1 MGEAGDTREVERALR
16 AVSRMREAVER
27 ARDAPRVDRPLPP
40 ESPGSYRAPRRPGP
54 VFDPTD
60 DARPLFEP
68 GGGKMFGVLVA
79 RDHDGVEHEL
89 RAFSGMY
96 LGRWTLPGWVGP
108 VFDPGEWYASEAAHD
123 PAINAITD
131 ELPTVEDPA
140 RRGVLEERRAALS
153 RAHMRRL
160 HGLVR
165 LVTPDGGVLRLE
177 DVVALD
183 RAPSGMGDC
192 CAPKLLTAAH
202 ARGWRSLA
210 LAEVFLGR
218 HRRPSGRRH
227 GSLHPPC
234 EDRCGPLLPHLL
246 GTCVVC

>member
-1 MGEAGDTREVERALR
+1 MQRAEQTAKARALA
-16 AVSRMREAVER
+16 AVARLREAVEA
-27 ARDAPRVDRPLPP
+27 ARDAPRLDRPLAP
-40 ESPGSYRAPRRPGP
+40 ELPGSYRASARPGP

-60 DARPLFEP
+60 DARHLFEP

-79 RDHDGVEHEL
+79 ADATGERHEL

-108 VFDPGEWYASEAAHD
+108 CFDPGEWYASEARHD

-131 ELPTVEDPA
+131 ELVRVTDPA
-140 RRGVLEERRAALS
+140 RRRELGRRRAELS

-165 LVTPDGGVLRLE
+165 LITPTGAPLRLE
-177 DVVALD
+177 DVVDLD
-183 RAPSGMGDC
+183 DAPSGMGDC
-192 CAPKLLTAAH
+192 CAPKLLSAAH
-202 ARGWRSLA
+202 ARGWRPLA
-210 LAEVFLGR
+210 VAEIFLGV
-218 HRRPSGRRH
+218 HRRPAGRPH

-234 EDRCGPLLPHLL
+234 EERCGPLLPHLL
-246 GTCVVC
+246 GACVVC